1 MYSIVPCWNSPLAS
15 LFRMPC
21 RTRSPRNTQFPIL
34 RCSYV
39 MFMQPLPG
47 FRDFLPDDCAV
58 RNLIFARWREV
69 ARRYAFV
76 EWDGPPLEATE
87 LYRKKSGTEIVDQ
100 LFNFTD
106 KGEREVAM
114 RPELTPTLARVVA
127 AHEREFKKPLKW
139 FSIGQF
145 FRYEKQQRG
154 RLREHYQLNCDI
166 IGESDFAADIEL
178 IALCIDIL
186 RAFEL
191 TEKDFLVRISDREF
205 WTDFLRQQELPTEK
219 WEDVLQ
225 TIDKSGREP
234 REKTEEKLGK
244 LAEPVFSIFDQGG
257 RSGKLDRLVDGLGAR
272 GLAGFV
278 DVDVRIV
285 RGLAYYTGTVFEVF
299 DRAGKLRAI
308 AGGGRYDNL
317 IGQLSDGAVSMPA
330 LGFAMGDVV
339 LGELLRNRAAAREKL
354 DAAVNEQNKI
364 DIYVVIAKEQRRPD
378 ALEQI
383 QELRDR
389 GYRVDYPLTADKVA
403 KQFQTAENVGARIAL
418 LYGDEWP
425 QVKVKNLATREE
437 SLIAGDALLDSVAKF
452 FNVSGSA

>member
-1 MYSIVPCWNSPLAS
+1 
-15 LFRMPC
+15 
-21 RTRSPRNTQFPIL
+21 
-34 RCSYV
+34 
-39 MFMQPLPG
+39 MQTLPG
-47 FRDFLPDDCAV
+47 FRDFLPEDCAK
-58 RNLIFARWREV
+58 RNYIFTRWREV

-76 EWDGPPLEATE
+76 EWEGPVLEATE
-87 LYRKKSGTEIVDQ
+87 LYKKKSGAEIVDQ

-106 KGEREVAM
+106 KGEREVSM

-127 AHEREFKKPLKW
+127 AHERAFKKPLKW

-186 RAFEL
+186 RAFGL
-191 TEKDFLVRISDREF
+191 TEKDFVVRISDREF
-205 WTDFLRQQELPTEK
+205 WTDFLRQQKLPTEQ
-219 WEDVLQ
+219 WEEVLQ
-225 TIDKSGREP
+225 TIDKSGRES

-244 LAEPVFSIFDQGG
+244 LAGPVFSIFDKGG
-257 RSGKLDRLVDGLGAR
+257 RSSKLDRLVDGLGAR
-272 GLAGFV
+272 DLAGFV

-317 IGQLSDGAVSMPA
+317 IGQLSDNALSMPA

-339 LGELLRNRAAAREKL
+339 LGELLCERRAVRERLETAIK
-354 DAAVNEQNKI
+354 EQNKI
-364 DIYVVIAKEQRRPD
+364 DIYVVIAKEQRRAD

-389 GYRVDYPLTADKVA
+389 GYRVDYPLTTDKVA
-403 KQFQTAENVGARIAL
+403 KQFQTAENAGARIAL

-437 SLIAGDALLDSVAKF
+437 SLIPSGALLDSVAKF
-452 FNVSGSA
+452 FKVSDSA